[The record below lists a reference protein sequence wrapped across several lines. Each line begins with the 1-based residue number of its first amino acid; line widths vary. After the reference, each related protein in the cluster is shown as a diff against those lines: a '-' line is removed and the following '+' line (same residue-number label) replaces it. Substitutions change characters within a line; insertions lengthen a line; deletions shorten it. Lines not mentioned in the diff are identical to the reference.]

1 MTALLGRARR
11 YVPPLIPR
19 ELPPPYG
26 PDRIVFGEWSPR
38 IREYSAVSVN
48 PAPYQQVWHCPR
60 HDVTW
65 RGDQPCFAPG
75 GETCQPELL
84 W

>member
-26 PDRIVFGEWSPR
+26 PDPVVFGEQAGRPWRGTAEPGMPSPGHL
-38 IREYSAVSVN
+38 Y
-48 PAPYQQVWHCPR
+48 HCPR

-75 GETCQPELL
+75 GETCKPELL